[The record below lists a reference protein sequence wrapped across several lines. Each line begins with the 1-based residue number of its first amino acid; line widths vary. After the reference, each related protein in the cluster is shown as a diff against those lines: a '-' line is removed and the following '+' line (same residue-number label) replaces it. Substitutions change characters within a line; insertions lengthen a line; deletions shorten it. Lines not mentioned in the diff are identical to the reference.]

1 MTLGYANGRRVWTL
15 AMSLTLAVG
24 TIIMNTERCSGADQ
38 SVSMAQ
44 FIKISAPSSGDLAP
58 DGTFYFIDDPDG
70 VYQLF
75 CKKSPTGAAKALTD
89 LEDGI
94 SGYSL
99 SDDGAWIVFGA
110 SIGGNEQDD
119 LYLLN
124 TKTEKIEPALV
135 DRETVFGSV
144 VWQPDSKAF
153 AYRANRESKNDFYVY
168 VYDLETRESKRVCD
182 KSGYFFPADFSPDQ
196 SRLMV
201 GKYNSS
207 TYSQLFEIDLK
218 SGAIRE
224 VTPTDE
230 ESSFGA
236 EGYLA
241 DGKSILVSTN
251 YRGDLRTLRKLDLTT
266 GAISPVA
273 TDLGEHEIDGV
284 AMSHE
289 RTLAAIMLNEDGYR
303 TMHLRTL
310 PDFKPVDGPPC
321 KKGII
326 GNVRLRGNDIL
337 YRVESSN
344 DPGVMFKWSRTNPK
358 DAPVAMT
365 EAELQGIDLASFSL
379 PELIRYKSFDGL
391 EVPAFLYTPKDFKK
405 GTPIPFIVSFHGGPE
420 SQFRP
425 GLVRSFQYFLSRGF
439 GVIAPN
445 VRGSSGYGKRYLEMD
460 NYKKRMDSVRDGV
473 QAAQWL
479 VDNGYSKQRM
489 IGAYGGSYGGFMVVA
504 TITQAPKLFG
514 AACDVVGIVNF
525 KTFLERTKA
534 YRRKL
539 REVEYGPLSDPEFL
553 ESISPIRLVDRIETP
568 ILIAHGRNDPR
579 VPVQEAEQLHE
590 ALKKRN
596 HDSELLIFEDEG
608 HGFRKEENRVEFY
621 QRLADFFESK
631 LKREETE
638 ASTTSS

>member
-1 MTLGYANGRRVWTL
+1 
-15 AMSLTLAVG
+15 
-24 TIIMNTERCSGADQ
+24 
-38 SVSMAQ
+38 MAQ

-58 DGTFYFIDDPDG
+58 DGTFYMIDDPDG

-75 CKKSPTGAAKALTD
+75 CKKSPSDKPKALTNMM
-89 LEDGI
+89 DGI
-94 SGYSL
+94 SGYSI

-110 SIGGNEQDD
+110 SIGGDEQDD
-119 LYLLN
+119 LYLLD
-124 TKTEKIEPALV
+124 TKTEKIEPLLV

-144 VWQPDSKAF
+144 VWRSDSKGF
-153 AYRANRESKNDFYVY
+153 AYRANDKSKNDFYVY
-168 VYDLETRESKRVCD
+168 VYDLESRTSKCVHD
-182 KSGYFFPADFSPDQ
+182 KSGYFFPADFSPDL

-218 SGAIRE
+218 SGATRE

-230 ESSFGA
+230 ECSFSP

-241 DGKSILVSTN
+241 DGKSFLVSTN
-251 YRGDLRTLRKLDLTT
+251 YHGDLRTLQRLDLAT
-266 GAISPVA
+266 GKLSPVA
-273 TDLGEHEIDGV
+273 EEFNHNEIDGV
-284 AMSHE
+284 AINHD
-289 RTLAAIMLNEDGYR
+289 RTLAAVMLNEDGYS
-303 TMHLRTL
+303 TMHLRML

-321 KKGII
+321 KKGLV
-326 GNVRLRGNDIL
+326 GNVRLRGDHIL

-344 DPGVMFKWSRTNPK
+344 DPGVIYTWSRSKPN

-391 EVPAFLYTPKDFKK
+391 EVPAFLYTPKGYKK
-405 GTPIPFIVSFHGGPE
+405 GTPIPFMVSFHGGPE

-479 VDNGYSKQRM
+479 VDNGYSQPRM

-525 KTFLERTKA
+525 KTFLERTKG
-534 YRRKL
+534 YRRAL

-579 VPVQEAEQLHE
+579 VPVHEAEQLHE
-590 ALKKRN
+590 ALKKR
-596 HDSELLIFEDEG
+596 DQDAELLIFEDEG

-631 LKREETE
+631 LKPASETE
-638 ASTTSS
+638 AATTTG

>member
-1 MTLGYANGRRVWTL
+1 MTLESAYGHRIWINVSAVVL
-15 AMSLTLAVG
+15 AAGSIV
-24 TIIMNTERCSGADQ
+24 MNSEHCQGADP
-38 SVSMAQ
+38 SASMAQ

-58 DGTFYFIDDPDG
+58 DGTFYSIDDPDG

-75 CKKSPTGAAKALTD
+75 SKKSPTDPAKALTI

-110 SIGGNEQDD
+110 SIGGDEQDD

-124 TKTEKIEPALV
+124 TKTEKIEPLLV
-135 DRETVFGSV
+135 DRESVFGSV
-144 VWQPDSKAF
+144 VWRPDSKAF
-153 AYRANRESKNDFYVY
+153 AYRANKDSKNDFHVY
-168 VYDLETRESKRVCD
+168 VYDLATRESKRVLD
-182 KSGYFFPADFSPDQ
+182 KEGYFFPTDFSPDQ
-196 SRLMV
+196 TRLMV

-207 TYSQLFEIDLK
+207 TYSQVFEIDLET
-218 SGAIRE
+218 GAARE

-230 ESSFGA
+230 ECSFNA
-236 EGYLA
+236 VAYLA

-251 YRGDLRTLRKLDLTT
+251 YRGDLENLRRLDLAT
-266 GAISPVA
+266 GKLSAVVSEFDRFEV
-273 TDLGEHEIDGV
+273 DGV
-284 AMSHE
+284 ALNHDRS
-289 RTLAAIMLNEDGYR
+289 LAAIMLNEDGYR

-321 KKGII
+321 KKGIV
-326 GNVRLRGNDIL
+326 GNVLLRGSDIL

-344 DPGVMFKWSRTNPK
+344 DPGVIYKWSLANPK

-391 EVPAFLYTPKDFKK
+391 EVPAFLYTPNGYQK
-405 GTPIPFIVSFHGGPE
+405 GTAIPFIVSFHGGPE

-425 GLVRSFQYFLSRGF
+425 GLVRTFQYFLSRGF

-479 VDNGYSKQRM
+479 VDNGYSKPQM

-568 ILIAHGRNDPR
+568 ILIAHGCNDPR
-579 VPVQEAEQLHE
+579 VPVHEAEQLHE

-596 HDSELLIFEDEG
+596 QDSELLIFEDEG

-631 LKREETE
+631 LKSEETK
-638 ASTTSS
+638 TTATSG

>member
-1 MTLGYANGRRVWTL
+1 MTLENAYGRRMWIKVVP
-15 AMSLTLAVG
+15 MVLAVG
-24 TIIMNTERCSGADQ
+24 SIVLNSETSRGAD
-38 SVSMAQ
+38 VTASMSQ
-44 FIKISAPSSGDLAP
+44 FIKISAPGSGDLAP

-75 CKKSPTGAAKALTD
+75 SRKSLADKAKALTTF
-89 LEDGI
+89 EDGI

-99 SDDGAWIVFGA
+99 SDDGAWMVIGA
-110 SIGGNEQDD
+110 SIGGDEQDD
-119 LYLLN
+119 LYLMD
-124 TKTEKIEPALV
+124 TKTEKIEPLLV
-135 DRETVFGSV
+135 DRESVFGSV
-144 VWQPDSKAF
+144 VWRPDSKAF
-153 AYRANRESKNDFYVY
+153 AYRANKESKNDFYVY
-168 VYDLETRESKRVCD
+168 VYDLEARESKRVLD
-182 KSGYFFPADFSPDQ
+182 KEGYFYPADFSPDQ

-207 TYSQLFEIDLK
+207 TYSQLFEVDLNK
-218 SGAIRE
+218 GTARE
-224 VTPTDE
+224 ATPTDE
-230 ESSFGA
+230 QCSFSPQ
-236 EGYLA
+236 GYLA
-241 DGKSILVSTN
+241 DGKSFLVGTN
-251 YRGDLRTLRKLDLTT
+251 YHGDLRTLRMLDLAT
-266 GAISPVA
+266 GKLSKVA
-273 TDLGEHEIDGV
+273 SEFDQHELDGV
-284 AMSHE
+284 AINHE
-289 RTLAAIMLNEDGYR
+289 RTLAAVMLNEDGYR
-303 TMHLRTL
+303 TVHLRTL

-321 KKGII
+321 KKGIV
-326 GNVRLRGNDIL
+326 GNVRLRGSDIL

-344 DPGVMFKWSRTNPK
+344 DPGVMYKWSRANPK

-391 EVPAFLYTPKDFKK
+391 EVPAFLYTPKGYKK
-405 GTPIPFIVSFHGGPE
+405 GSSIPFIVSYHGGPE

-479 VDNGYSKQRM
+479 VDNQYSKPRM

-539 REVEYGPLSDPEFL
+539 REVEYGPLSDPDFL

-579 VPVQEAEQLHE
+579 VPVYEAEQLHE

-596 HDSELLIFEDEG
+596 QDSELLIFEDEG

-631 LKREETE
+631 LKPVETDTT
-638 ASTTSS
+638 TTSG

>member
-1 MTLGYANGRRVWTL
+1 MTLQFASVRNLRVAVMPLVLAFGTL
-15 AMSLTLAVG
+15 V
-24 TIIMNTERCSGADQ
+24 MNSKQCIGADK
-38 SVSMAQ
+38 SPSMAQ

-58 DGTFYFIDDPDG
+58 NGSFYYIDDPDG

-75 CKKSPTGAAKALTD
+75 RKSTPTDASKLLTRFQ
-89 LEDGI
+89 DGI
-94 SGYSL
+94 GGYSL
-99 SDDGAWIVFGA
+99 SDDGAWIVIGA
-110 SIGGNEQDD
+110 SIGGDEQND
-119 LYLLN
+119 LYLLD
-124 TKTEKIEPALV
+124 TKTDKIEPLLV

-144 VWQPDSKAF
+144 IWRPDSKAF
-153 AYRANRESKNDFYVY
+153 AYRANKDSKNDFYVY
-168 VYDLETRESKRVCD
+168 VYDLESRASKCVHD

-207 TYSQLFEIDLK
+207 TYSQLFEVDLK
-218 SGAIRE
+218 SGLARE

-230 ESSFGA
+230 QCSFSP

-241 DGKSILVSTN
+241 DGKTFLVGTN
-251 YRGDLRTLRKLDLTT
+251 HRGDLRTLRKLELATGMLT
-266 GAISPVA
+266 PVA
-273 TDLGEHEIDGV
+273 PEFDQHEVDGV
-284 AMSHE
+284 AMSRD

-303 TMHLRTL
+303 TMHLRAL

-326 GNVRLRGNDIL
+326 GNVRLRGDDVL

-344 DPGVMFKWSRTNPK
+344 DPGVIFKWSRTDPK
-358 DAPVAMT
+358 SAPVAMT
-365 EAELQGIDLASFSL
+365 EAELQGIDLARFSL

-391 EVPAFLYTPKDFKK
+391 KVPAFLYTPKGYEK
-405 GTPIPFIVSFHGGPE
+405 GKAIPFIVSFHGGPE

-439 GVIAPN
+439 GVMAPN

-479 VDNGYSKQRM
+479 VDNGYSKPKM
-489 IGAYGGSYGGFMVVA
+489 VAAYGGSYGGFMVVA
-504 TITQAPKLFG
+504 TITQAPELFG

-539 REVEYGPLSDPEFL
+539 REVEYGPLTDPEFL

-579 VPVQEAEQLHE
+579 VPVHEAEQLHE

-596 HDSELLIFEDEG
+596 QDSELLIFEDEG

-631 LKREETE
+631 LNLEATE
-638 ASTTSS
+638 SATNSG